1 MAHNISAIGGVSRL
15 CAKLEMFKSGLICP
29 KSCTL
34 TLRRHNTYLD
44 TSYFQEDMK
53 ILKRELYRMGL
64 EYHNKVKNSF
74 HLKNIINIRKKS
86 LAQVRFEPQYPGPK
100 ASHKPT

>member
-1 MAHNISAIGGVSRL
+1 
-15 CAKLEMFKSGLICP
+15 
-29 KSCTL
+29 
-34 TLRRHNTYLD
+34 
-44 TSYFQEDMK
+44 
-53 ILKRELYRMGL
+53 MGL